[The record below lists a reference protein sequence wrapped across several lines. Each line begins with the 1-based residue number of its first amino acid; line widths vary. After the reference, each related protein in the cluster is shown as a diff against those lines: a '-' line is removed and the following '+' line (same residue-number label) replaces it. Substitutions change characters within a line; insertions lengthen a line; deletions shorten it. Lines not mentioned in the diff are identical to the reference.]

1 MVAVNKIKVP
11 ATSVMDNF
19 FIFDGAALNIG
30 WPPFLVL

>member
-19 FIFDGAALNIG
+19 FILMVPLCISVGLRF
-30 WPPFLVL
+30 